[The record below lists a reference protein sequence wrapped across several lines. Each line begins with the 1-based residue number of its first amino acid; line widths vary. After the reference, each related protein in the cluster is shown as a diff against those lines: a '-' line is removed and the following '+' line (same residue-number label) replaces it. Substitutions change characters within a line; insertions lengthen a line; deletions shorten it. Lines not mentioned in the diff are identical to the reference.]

1 MNAMTEPL
9 LFKQTISGVERDM
22 VSFAT
27 HPAKYQHWTL
37 SVEGDVARLKLDI
50 NEDGGIKPGY
60 KLKLNSYDLG
70 VDIELHDAINR
81 IRFEHPSVKVVVFES
96 GKEKIWCS
104 GANIYMLG
112 VSTHGWKVN
121 FCKFTN
127 EMRNGLEDSSK
138 HDGLQSIASVTGA
151 CAGGGYELALA
162 CDRIIMVDDRSSTV
176 SLPEVP
182 LLGVLPGT
190 GGLTRV
196 TDKRKVRRDLADIFC
211 TTSEGVRADRAKD
224 WKLIDAHAKPQAF
237 GALLATEIGAARA
250 RSTRAGGLKAG
261 QKGIELTALKPL
273 IDDAGYHY
281 STVDAQVDRSSRI
294 ATITVKAPSAA
305 IESTLE
311 SIEAAGANWY
321 PLKLQRE
328 LDDAILNLRTNELE
342 VGTWV
347 IKTQGSSANVI
358 QMDGVLE
365 KLKAHWLVKE
375 TTGALRRTLARLDV
389 TSRSLI
395 ALVNPGS
402 CFAGTFYELALAC
415 DRIYMLDLPD
425 SPEAAPALQLSVANF
440 GWFPAVNGLTR
451 LQTRFYEDDATIT
464 QLKNLSDSS
473 LRADRALALGLVTLT
488 PDDIDWEDEIR
499 IMLEERASLSPDAM
513 TGLEASLRFPGKE
526 TMETR
531 IFGRLSAW
539 QNWIFI
545 RPNAVGEEGALKL
558 FGTGKKAK
566 FDWKRV

>member
-9 LFKQTISGVERDM
+9 LFKQGEREL

-27 HPAKYQHWTL
+27 QPSNYQHWTL

-81 IRFEHPSVKVVVFES
+81 VRFEHPAVKVVVFES

-112 VSTHGWKVN
+112 LSTHGWKVN

-127 EMRNGLEDSSK
+127 ETRNGLEDSSRN
-138 HDGLQSIASVTGA
+138 DGLKSIAAVTGA

-162 CDRIIMVDDRSSTV
+162 CDRIVMVDDRSSTV

-224 WKLIDAHAKPQAF
+224 WKLIDALAKPQQFAQLVAHEVD
-237 GALLATEIGAARA
+237 ALRA
-250 RSTRAGGLKAG
+250 QSTRNGTR
-261 QKGIELTALKPL
+261 GIALTPL
-273 IDDAGYHY
+273 QPTIDEQGYHY
-281 STVDAQVDRSSRI
+281 STVDAQVNRETRI
-294 ATITVKAPSAA
+294 ATITVSAPVAH
-305 IESTLE
+305 IESTPQA
-311 SIEAAGANWY
+311 IEAAGANWW
-321 PLKLQRE
+321 PLKLARE
-328 LDDAILNLRTNELE
+328 LDDLILNLRTNEPE
-342 VGTWV
+342 TGTWV
-347 IKTQGSSANVI
+347 IQTRGDANKV
-358 QMDGVLE
+358 MAADAVLE
-365 KLKAHWLVKE
+365 QHKAHWLVRE
-375 TTGALRRTLARLDV
+375 TIGALRRTLARLDV

-395 ALVNPGS
+395 ALVDAGS

-425 SPEAAPALQLSVANF
+425 SPDAAPSLQLNAANF
-440 GWFPAVNGLTR
+440 GRYPAVNGLTR
-451 LQTRFYEDDATIT
+451 LQTRFCEDEATIV
-464 QLKNLSDSS
+464 QLKGVLESP
-473 LRADRALALGLVTLT
+473 LRADQALALGLVTLT
-488 PDDIDWEDEIR
+488 PDDIDWDDEIR

-558 FGTGKKAK
+558 FGTGKKAR
-566 FDWKRV
+566 FDWKRI